1 MRISD
6 WSSDVCSSDLGTTD
20 KGVTAV
26 KPENFADW
34 HALTTEVVLQRLD
47 ADVSGLSHSEAAA
60 RLTAHG
66 PNALPTSTVAHPVLR
81 FLAQFNNALI
91 YFLLAA
97 AFAAAMLGHMVDALV
112 IAAVVLVNAIV
123 GFVQEGKR
131 SEEQTSELQ
140 SLMRN

>member
-81 FLAQFNNALI
+81 FL
-91 YFLLAA
+91 
-97 AFAAAMLGHMVDALV
+97 
-112 IAAVVLVNAIV
+112 
-123 GFVQEGKR
+123 R
-131 SEEQTSELQ
+131 SEERRVGKEWVSTCRSRGSPEHKKKKKKTLRNQRQSEK
-140 SLMRN
+140 R

>member
-6 WSSDVCSSDLGTTD
+6 WSSDVCSSDL
-20 KGVTAV
+20 
-26 KPENFADW
+26 W

-123 GFVQEGKR
+123 GFVQEGKAERALGAR
-131 SEEQTSELQ
+131 SEERRAGKERFSTC
-140 SLMRN
+140 SLRWSAFN

>member
-6 WSSDVCSSDLGTTD
+6 WSSDVCSSDL
-20 KGVTAV
+20 
-26 KPENFADW
+26 W

-97 AFAAAMLGHMVDALV
+97 AFAAAMLGHRSAERR
-112 IAAVVLVNAIV
+112 V
-123 GFVQEGKR
+123 GKECVSTCR
-131 SEEQTSELQ
+131 S
-140 SLMRN
+140 RWAPYH

>member
-1 MRISD
+1 MFFFFFKQKTAYEMRISD
-6 WSSDVCSSDLGTTD
+6 WSSDVCSSDL
-20 KGVTAV
+20 VTAV

-97 AFAAAMLGHMVDALV
+97 AFAAAMLGTMVDALV
-112 IAAVVLVNAIV
+112 IAAVVIVNAIV
-123 GFVQEGKR
+123 
-131 SEEQTSELQ
+131 
-140 SLMRN
+140 